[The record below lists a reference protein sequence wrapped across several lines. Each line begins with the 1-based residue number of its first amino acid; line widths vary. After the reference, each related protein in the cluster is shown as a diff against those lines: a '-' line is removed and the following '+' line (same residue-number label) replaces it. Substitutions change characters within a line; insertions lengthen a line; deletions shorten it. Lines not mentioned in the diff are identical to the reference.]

1 MKKSKVPLWVA
12 VKLKQINK
20 VNIETP
26 YYYDKTFLEEIIKN
40 EKNSKDLTS
49 IPYYFFETLNILS
62 HKAPDAIQ
70 DIDVVKTLASDLV
83 SVRSEKINL
92 IIKDIK
98 EYEYYFKINNITSKE
113 LEILRMLV
121 EEILNLKSDMNRNN

>member
-12 VKLKQINK
+12 IKLKQINK

-40 EKNSKDLTS
+40 EKQSKDLTS

-62 HKAPDAIQ
+62 HKAPETIQ
-70 DIDVVKTLASDLV
+70 DIDVVKTLASDLI

-92 IIKDIK
+92 IIKNVK
-98 EYEYYFKINNITSKE
+98 EYQYYFKINNLTSKE

-121 EEILNLKSDMNRNN
+121 EEILNLKSDMNRLN